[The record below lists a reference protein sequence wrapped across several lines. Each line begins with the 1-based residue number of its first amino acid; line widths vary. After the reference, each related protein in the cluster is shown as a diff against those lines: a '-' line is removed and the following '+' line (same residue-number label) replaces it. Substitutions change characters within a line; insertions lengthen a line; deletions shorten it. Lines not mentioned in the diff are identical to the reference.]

1 MKMPVALPFPLLA
14 PGSAFPEPFPEGAI
28 LTVDKPLGWSSFDV
42 VNKLRYLI
50 TRRLGLR
57 RLKIG
62 HAGTL
67 DPLATG
73 LLVLCM
79 GKATSLIEQ
88 LQADEKEYTG
98 TLTFGATTPSHDRE
112 RPIDATYP
120 TGHLTD
126 TLIQAAAQRFVGDI
140 EQTPPIFSAIK
151 VDGRRLYKNA
161 RRGDEP
167 PPKARRVRV
176 DVFEVGTLRPIL
188 PEEAE
193 SGPVLLSQ
201 KGAPIRLFPDY
212 AQGLQCDFR
221 VVCGKGTYIR
231 SLAAD
236 LGAAVGSGAYLSNL
250 RRTRS
255 GAFSADDAWTIPQL
269 EAWVKGNLEI

>member
-1 MKMPVALPFPLLA
+1 MKTPVALPFPLLL
-14 PGSAFPEPFPEGAI
+14 PGTDFPVPFPEGLI
-28 LTVDKPLGWSSFDV
+28 LTADKPLGWSSFDV

-73 LLVLCM
+73 LLVLCV

-98 TLTFGATTPSHDRE
+98 VLTFGATTPSHDRE
-112 RPIDATYP
+112 RPIEATYP
-120 TGHLTD
+120 TEHLTNARV
-126 TLIQAAAQRFVGDI
+126 QAAAQRFVGDI
-140 EQTPPIFSAIK
+140 EQTPPVFSAIK

-167 PPKARRVRV
+167 SPKARRVRV
-176 DVFEVGTLRPIL
+176 DVFEVGPLRPVA
-188 PEEAE
+188 PEAAQAE
-193 SGPVLLSQ
+193 PAFLNQ

-231 SLAAD
+231 SLVAD
-236 LGAAVGSGAYLSNL
+236 LGAAVGSGAYLSSL

-255 GAFSADDAWTIPQL
+255 GIFSVETAWTIAQL
-269 EAWVKGNLEI
+269 EAWAKETNE